1 MSTPIPLPLD
11 RPLAALCEASGVT
24 VYALSRLRGT
34 APATSRDAADRGGGI
49 SVETLASWLKA
60 AGYELVLTAK
70 KIDTVIR

>member
-1 MSTPIPLPLD
+1 MSKPIPLPLD
-11 RPLAALCEASGVT
+11 RPLAALCDASGVT

-49 SVETLASWLKA
+49 SVEVLAAWCQA

-70 KIDTVIR
+70 KIDTGE